1 MEGRASREPARFA
14 EAPSEAEGEAEGS
27 SRAGTPGAPPQEAA
41 VQLTPEGFL
50 RLDGSCVAPAPPI
63 LDAESRRFNRL
74 DAVWLTIWLLFLAGL
89 AVLPPRLEWHK
100 QLILLAIGIVQLLET
115 KLISLLPKRGVF
127 YVVLLKILLATV
139 LIAHTG
145 EVGINSSYYPIY
157 YLPVVTAAL
166 YCGPWL
172 TLLWTLLAS
181 AAYCSYLYP
190 AMQEYELT
198 PEALG
203 YLALRIMFFFL
214 AAMVVNRF
222 SQQSQHQTQ
231 SYRELAERLA
241 ETNRRLEQA
250 QAEARRSERLAALGQ
265 LSAGLA
271 HEIRNPLG
279 VIKGSAEMLTQKL
292 QASDEL
298 ARELAGYISTEVNR
312 LGALV
317 TEFLDFARPLHA
329 EPHPANLIALLD
341 RVLQIVA
348 DRFNGKQFAGKQET
362 GKPVR
367 VERHYASGLPP
378 VPLDESLCEQAFL
391 NLVQNA
397 YEAMQDDD
405 HGGTLRVSVQ
415 PATQYDREGVELRL
429 ADTGPGVP
437 DELREEIFNP
447 FVTTKKTGVG
457 LGLSIVSKIVDG
469 HHGSIHVENV
479 PGGGAVFTLFFPL
492 EEAMRTAN
500 SERRTANDQRPT
512 TND

>member
-1 MEGRASREPARFA
+1 MSFVVNWD
-14 EAPSEAEGEAEGS
+14 
-27 SRAGTPGAPPQEAA
+27 TTEAA

-63 LDAESRRFNRL
+63 LDPESRRFNRL

-89 AVLPPRLEWHK
+89 AVLPPQFEWHK

-115 KLISLLPKRGVF
+115 RLISRFHKRGVF

-139 LIAHTG
+139 LIDYTG

-190 AMQEYELT
+190 AMLEYELI
-198 PEALG
+198 PEAFG

-279 VIKGSAEMLTQKL
+279 VIKGSAEMLAQKL

-312 LGALV
+312 LSALV

-348 DRFNGKQFAGKQET
+348 GRFAGKQET

-397 YEAMQDDD
+397 YEAMED
-405 HGGTLRVSVQ
+405 HGGMLRVEVQ
-415 PATQYDREGVELRL
+415 PTTQNDREGVELRL
-429 ADTGPGVP
+429 ADTGNGVP

-469 HHGSIHVENV
+469 HHGSIHVENA

-492 EEAMRTAN
+492 EETVEPHAV
-500 SERRTANDQRPT
+500 T
-512 TND
+512 TIIAG

>member
-1 MEGRASREPARFA
+1 
-14 EAPSEAEGEAEGS
+14 
-27 SRAGTPGAPPQEAA
+27 
-41 VQLTPEGFL
+41 
-50 RLDGSCVAPAPPI
+50 LDGSCVPPALPI
-63 LDAESRRFNRL
+63 LDPDSRKFNRV
-74 DAVWLTIWLLFLAGL
+74 DAAWLAIWLIFLLGL
-89 AVLPPRLEWHK
+89 AVLPPQLEWHK
-100 QLILLAIGIVQLLET
+100 QLILLAIGIVQLLES
-115 KLISLLPKRGVF
+115 KLISRFQKRGVF
-127 YVVLLKILLATV
+127 YVILLKILLAT
-139 LIAHTG
+139 LLLDHT
-145 EVGINSSYYPIY
+145 EEIGINSSYYPIY

-166 YCGPWL
+166 YCGTWL

-198 PEALG
+198 PEAFG
-203 YLALRIMFFFL
+203 YLALRILFFFL

-222 SQQSQHQTQ
+222 AQQSQHQTQ
-231 SYRELAERLA
+231 LYRDLAERLA
-241 ETNRRLEQA
+241 ETNRRLEHA

-298 ARELAGYISTEVNR
+298 SRELAGYISTEVNR
-312 LGALV
+312 LSALV

-329 EPHPANLIALLD
+329 QPHPADLTALLD

-348 DRFNGKQFAGKQET
+348 GRFAGKSEA

-367 VERHYASGLPP
+367 VEHHYAGGLPL

-397 YEAMQDDD
+397 YEAMQEKDKGEG
-405 HGGTLRVSVQ
+405 GGTLRVDVHL
-415 PATQYDREGVELRL
+415 ATRDDRQGVELRL

-437 DELREEIFNP
+437 EELREEIFNP

-469 HHGSIHVENV
+469 HQGSIHVENA
-479 PGGGAVFTLFFPL
+479 PEGGAIFTLFFPL
-492 EEAMRTAN
+492 EESVEPKTVQEIAAG
-500 SERRTANDQRPT
+500 
-512 TND
+512 

>member
-1 MEGRASREPARFA
+1 MQISLGLTARL
-14 EAPSEAEGEAEGS
+14 PGEA
-27 SRAGTPGAPPQEAA
+27 
-41 VQLTPEGFL
+41 VLQLTAEGFL
-50 RLDGSCVAPAPPI
+50 RLDGSSVAPAPFIFDP
-63 LDAESRRFNRL
+63 DSRRLSRL
-74 DAVWLTIWLLFLAGL
+74 DAVWLTIWLLFLAIL
-89 AVLPPRLEWHK
+89 AVLPPLFEWHK
-100 QLILLAIGIVQLLET
+100 QLILLFIGIVQLLES
-115 KLISLLPKRGVF
+115 KLISHFQKRGVF
-127 YVVLLKILLATV
+127 YVILLKILLATL
-139 LIAHTG
+139 LIDHTG
-145 EVGINSSYYPIY
+145 EVSINSSYYPIY

-172 TLLWTLLAS
+172 TLLWTLFAS

-198 PEALG
+198 PEAFG

-222 SQQSQHQTQ
+222 AQQSRHQTQ
-231 SYRELAERLA
+231 LYRELAERLA
-241 ETNRRLEQA
+241 ETNRRLEHA

-312 LGALV
+312 LSALV

-329 EPHPANLIALLD
+329 QPHPANLIALLD
-341 RVLQIVA
+341 RVLQVVG
-348 DRFNGKQFAGKQET
+348 DRFAGKQ
-362 GKPVR
+362 PVR
-367 VERHYASGLPP
+367 VDRRYPSGLPL

-397 YEAMQDDD
+397 YEAMQD
-405 HGGTLRVSVQ
+405 HGGTLRVEVQ
-415 PATQYDREGVELRL
+415 HATQDDREGLELRL
-429 ADTGPGVP
+429 ADSGPGVP
-437 DELREEIFNP
+437 EELREEIFNP

-469 HHGSIHVENV
+469 HHGSIHVENA
-479 PGGGAVFTLFFPL
+479 PEGGAAFTLFFPL
-492 EEAMRTAN
+492 EETGEPQAVQAITAG
-500 SERRTANDQRPT
+500 
-512 TND
+512 

>member
-1 MEGRASREPARFA
+1 
-14 EAPSEAEGEAEGS
+14 
-27 SRAGTPGAPPQEAA
+27 
-41 VQLTPEGFL
+41 LTPEGFV
-50 RLDGSCVAPAPPI
+50 RLDGSCVAPSLSIVDP
-63 LDAESRRFNRL
+63 ESRRFNRL
-74 DAVWLTIWLLFLAGL
+74 DAAWLTIWLIFLVGL
-89 AVLPPRLEWHK
+89 AVLPPQFEWHK

-115 KLISLLPKRGVF
+115 KLVSHFPKRGVA
-127 YVVLLKILLATV
+127 YVILLKIVLATL
-139 LIAHTG
+139 LIDHTG
-145 EVGINSSYYPIY
+145 EIGINSNYYPIY

-166 YCGPWL
+166 YCGPLL

-190 AMQEYELT
+190 AMQEYDLT
-198 PEALG
+198 PEAFGL
-203 YLALRIMFFFL
+203 LALRILFFFL

-222 SQQSQHQTQ
+222 AQQSQHQTQ
-231 SYRELAERLA
+231 LYRELAERLA

-312 LGALV
+312 LSALV

-329 EPHPANLIALLD
+329 QPHPADLIGLLD
-341 RVLQIVA
+341 RVLQVVA
-348 DRFNGKQFAGKQET
+348 ARFAGNQET
-362 GKPVR
+362 SKPVR
-367 VERHYASGLPP
+367 VECHYSSGLPL

-397 YEAMQDDD
+397 YEAMQDNSQS
-405 HGGTLRVSVQ
+405 GTLLVEVHR
-415 PATQYDREGVELRL
+415 AMKNDREGVELRL
-429 ADTGPGVP
+429 ADNGPGVP
-437 DELREEIFNP
+437 EELREEIFNP

-469 HHGSIHVENV
+469 HHGSIHVENAK
-479 PGGGAVFTLFFPL
+479 GGGAVFTIFFPL
-492 EEAMRTAN
+492 EEAVEPQATAELR
-500 SERRTANDQRPT
+500 SAWTGETYRPHT
-512 TND
+512 G

>member
-1 MEGRASREPARFA
+1 M
-14 EAPSEAEGEAEGS
+14 
-27 SRAGTPGAPPQEAA
+27 
-41 VQLTPEGFL
+41 
-50 RLDGSCVAPAPPI
+50 DGSCVASAPPI
-63 LDAESRRFNRL
+63 LDPESRRFNRL
-74 DAVWLTIWLLFLAGL
+74 DAVWLVIWLLFLAGL
-89 AVLPPRLEWHK
+89 AALPPLLEWHK
-100 QLILLAIGIVQLLET
+100 QVILLAIGIVQLLET
-115 KLISLLPKRGVF
+115 KLISHFPKRGVF
-127 YVVLLKILLATV
+127 YVILLKILLAT
-139 LIAHTG
+139 LLLDHTE

-166 YCGPWL
+166 YCGTWL
-172 TLLWTLLAS
+172 TLLWTLFAS

-190 AMQEYELT
+190 AMLEYELT
-198 PEALG
+198 PEAFG

-222 SQQSQHQTQ
+222 AQQSRHQTRL
-231 SYRELAERLA
+231 YRELAERLA

-298 ARELAGYISTEVNR
+298 ARELAGYISTEVIR
-312 LGALV
+312 LSALV

-348 DRFNGKQFAGKQET
+348 GRFPS
-362 GKPVR
+362 KPVR

-397 YEAMQDDD
+397 YEAMQDKDKD
-405 HGGTLRVSVQ
+405 HGGTLRVEVQ
-415 PATQYDREGVELRL
+415 PTTQNDREGVELRL

-469 HHGSIHVENV
+469 HHGSIHVENA
-479 PGGGAVFTLFFPL
+479 PGSGAVFTLFFPL
-492 EEAMRTAN
+492 EETVEPNAVQAID
-500 SERRTANDQRPT
+500 AG
-512 TND
+512 

>member
-1 MEGRASREPARFA
+1 MSVIGNPYLRSSVFSPA
-14 EAPSEAEGEAEGS
+14 AP
-27 SRAGTPGAPPQEAA
+27 APEEAA
-41 VQLTPEGFL
+41 IQLTPEGFL
-50 RLDGSCVAPAPPI
+50 RLDGSCVAFAPQI
-63 LDAESRRFNRL
+63 LDPESRRFNRL
-74 DAVWLTIWLLFLAGL
+74 DAAWLIIWLLFLLGL
-89 AVLPPRLEWHK
+89 AVLPPQLEWHK
-100 QLILLAIGIVQLLET
+100 QLILVAIGIVQLLET
-115 KLISLLPKRGVF
+115 RLISRFPKRGVT
-127 YVVLLKILLATV
+127 YVMLLKILLAT
-139 LIAHTG
+139 LLLDHTE

-166 YCGPWL
+166 YCGTWL

-198 PEALG
+198 PEAFGL
-203 YLALRIMFFFL
+203 LALRIMFFFL

-222 SQQSQHQTQ
+222 AQQSQHQTQ
-231 SYRELAERLA
+231 LYRELAERLA
-241 ETNRRLEQA
+241 ETNRRLEHA

-292 QASDEL
+292 EASDEL

-312 LGALV
+312 LSALV

-329 EPHPANLIALLD
+329 QPHPADLTALLD

-348 DRFNGKQFAGKQET
+348 GRFT
-362 GKPVR
+362 GKPMR
-367 VERHYASGLPP
+367 VERHYSSGLPL

-405 HGGTLRVSVQ
+405 HGGTLRVEVQ
-415 PATQYDREGVELRL
+415 PATQNDREGVELRL

-437 DELREEIFNP
+437 EELREEIFNP

-469 HHGSIHVENV
+469 HHGSIHVENA

-492 EEAMRTAN
+492 EEIVERQATAEL
-500 SERRTANDQRPT
+500 SHPVKPTPGSTGTPVRSAWTGEGARPHT
-512 TND
+512 S

>member
-1 MEGRASREPARFA
+1 LFRPGVSAPE
-14 EAPSEAEGEAEGS
+14 EAVV
-27 SRAGTPGAPPQEAA
+27 R
-41 VQLTPEGFL
+41 LTPEGFL
-50 RLDGSCVAPAPPI
+50 RLDGSCVAPAPTI
-63 LDAESRRFNRL
+63 LDPESRRFSRL
-74 DAVWLTIWLLFLAGL
+74 DAAWLTIWLLFLAGL
-89 AVLPPRLEWHK
+89 AVLPPQFEWHK
-100 QLILLAIGIVQLLET
+100 QLILLAIGIVQLLDT
-115 KLISLLPKRGVF
+115 KLVSHFSKRGVS
-127 YVVLLKILLATV
+127 YVILLKILLATL
-139 LIAHTG
+139 LIDHTG

-172 TLLWTLLAS
+172 TLLWTLFAS

-190 AMQEYELT
+190 AMQEYEIT
-198 PEALG
+198 PESLG
-203 YLALRIMFFFL
+203 YLALRILFFFL

-222 SQQSQHQTQ
+222 AQQSQHQTQ
-231 SYRELAERLA
+231 LYRELAERLA

-312 LGALV
+312 LSALV

-329 EPHPANLIALLD
+329 QLHPADLTALLD
-341 RVLQIVA
+341 RVLRTVA
-348 DRFNGKQFAGKQET
+348 SRFAAKPGT
-362 GKPVR
+362 GGPVG
-367 VERHYASGLPP
+367 VERHYAGGLPL

-405 HGGTLRVSVQ
+405 HGGTLRVEVR
-415 PATQYDREGVELRL
+415 PATQNERAGVELRL
-429 ADTGPGVP
+429 ADSGPGVP
-437 DELREEIFNP
+437 EELREEIFNP

-469 HHGSIHVENV
+469 HHGSIHVENA
-479 PGGGAVFTLFFPL
+479 PEGGAVFTLFFPL
-492 EEAMRTAN
+492 EETVEMHSTAELRSAGQPRAAVPTRT
-500 SERRTANDQRPT
+500 S
-512 TND
+512 

>member
-1 MEGRASREPARFA
+1 MFVIGNRYGAVFWLAAIGAGSRRPID
-14 EAPSEAEGEAEGS
+14 
-27 SRAGTPGAPPQEAA
+27 AGG
-41 VQLTPEGFL
+41 LL
-50 RLDGSCVAPAPPI
+50 RLDGSCVAPAPSI
-63 LDAESRRFNRL
+63 LDPESRRFNRL
-74 DAVWLTIWLLFLAGL
+74 DAAWLLIWLLFLAGL
-89 AVLPPRLEWHK
+89 ALLPPQFEWHK
-100 QLILLAIGIVQLLET
+100 QLILLAIGVVQLLET
-115 KLISLLPKRGVF
+115 KLISRFQRRGVF
-127 YVVLLKILLATV
+127 YVLLLKILLATL
-139 LIAHTG
+139 LIDHTG

-166 YCGPWL
+166 YCGRWL

-190 AMQEYELT
+190 AMLEYELT
-198 PEALG
+198 PEAFG
-203 YLALRIMFFFL
+203 YLALRILFFFL

-222 SQQSQHQTQ
+222 AQQSLHQTQ
-231 SYRELAERLA
+231 LYRELAERLA

-312 LGALV
+312 LSALV

-329 EPHPANLIALLD
+329 QPHPADLTALLD
-341 RVLQIVA
+341 RVLHIVA
-348 DRFNGKQFAGKQET
+348 GRFTGKQEP
-362 GKPVR
+362 GKTVR
-367 VERHYASGLPP
+367 VERHYASGLPL

-397 YEAMQDDD
+397 YEAMED
-405 HGGTLRVSVQ
+405 HGGTLRVDVQ
-415 PATQYDREGVELRL
+415 PATQGEREGVELRL
-429 ADTGPGVP
+429 ADTGAGVP

-447 FVTTKKTGVG
+447 FVTTKKSGVG

-469 HHGSIHVENV
+469 HHGSIHVGNA

-492 EEAMRTAN
+492 EETAEP
-500 SERRTANDQRPT
+500 SVLPATAEG
-512 TND
+512 

>member
-1 MEGRASREPARFA
+1 MLVIGIPYVNRR
-14 EAPSEAEGEAEGS
+14 
-27 SRAGTPGAPPQEAA
+27 EAA
-41 VQLTPEGFL
+41 FQLTPGGFL
-50 RLDGSCVAPAPPI
+50 RLDGSCVAPAPTI
-63 LDAESRRFNRL
+63 LDPESRRFSRL
-74 DAVWLTIWLLFLAGL
+74 DAAWLTIWLLFLVGL
-89 AVLPPRLEWHK
+89 AVLPPQFEWHK
-100 QLILLAIGIVQLLET
+100 QLILLAIGVVQLLET
-115 KLISLLPKRGVF
+115 KLISHFPKRGVF
-127 YVVLLKILLATV
+127 YVILLKILLATL
-139 LIAHTG
+139 LIDHTG

-166 YCGPWL
+166 YCGTWL
-172 TLLWTLLAS
+172 TLLWTLFAS

-198 PEALG
+198 PEAFGL
-203 YLALRIMFFFL
+203 LALRVMFFFL

-222 SQQSQHQTQ
+222 AQQSQHQTQ
-231 SYRELAERLA
+231 LYRELAERLA

-312 LGALV
+312 LSALV

-329 EPHPANLIALLD
+329 QPRPADLTALLD

-348 DRFNGKQFAGKQET
+348 GRFTDKAATAE
-362 GKPVR
+362 PVR
-367 VERHYASGLPP
+367 VERHYASELPL

-397 YEAMQDDD
+397 YEAMQDED
-405 HGGTLRVSVQ
+405 HGGTLRVDVRLT
-415 PATQYDREGVELRL
+415 TQNDREGVELRL
-429 ADTGPGVP
+429 ADTGPGVAE
-437 DELREEIFNP
+437 ELREEIFNP

-469 HHGSIHVENV
+469 HHGSIHVENA
-479 PGGGAVFTLFFPL
+479 PEGGAAFTLFFPL
-492 EEAMRTAN
+492 QEAAEAKEAQATAG
-500 SERRTANDQRPT
+500 
-512 TND
+512 

>member
-1 MEGRASREPARFA
+1 VTIRPFIVD
-14 EAPSEAEGEAEGS
+14 P
-27 SRAGTPGAPPQEAA
+27 
-41 VQLTPEGFL
+41 
-50 RLDGSCVAPAPPI
+50 
-63 LDAESRRFNRL
+63 ESRRFSRL
-74 DAVWLTIWLLFLAGL
+74 DAVWLAIWLIFLAGL
-89 AVLPPRLEWHK
+89 AVLPPQFEWHK
-100 QLILLAIGIVQLLET
+100 QLILLAIGIVQLLESR
-115 KLISLLPKRGVF
+115 LISYFPKRGVT
-127 YVVLLKILLATV
+127 YVILLKILLATL
-139 LIAHTG
+139 LIDHTG
-145 EVGINSSYYPIY
+145 EIGINSSYYPIY

-166 YCGPWL
+166 YCGTWL
-172 TLLWTLLAS
+172 TLFWTFLAS

-198 PEALG
+198 PEAFG
-203 YLALRIMFFFL
+203 YLALRILFFFL

-222 SQQSQHQTQ
+222 AQQSLHQTQ
-231 SYRELAERLA
+231 LYRELAERLA

-312 LGALV
+312 LSALV

-329 EPHPANLIALLD
+329 QPQPADLTALLD

-348 DRFNGKQFAGKQET
+348 GRFAGKP
-362 GKPVR
+362 GPAVR
-367 VERHYASGLPP
+367 VERHYASGLPL

-397 YEAMQDDD
+397 YEAMDDR
-405 HGGTLRVSVQ
+405 GGVLRVEVQ
-415 PATQYDREGVELRL
+415 LATKHDRDGVELRL

-437 DELREEIFNP
+437 EELREEIFNP

-469 HHGSIHVENV
+469 HGGSIRVENA
-479 PGGGAVFTLFFPL
+479 PEGGAVFTLFFPL
-492 EEAMRTAN
+492 EESDEPQAGAEVRSAGQVRAPFDELRAG
-500 SERRTANDQRPT
+500 SAPT
-512 TND
+512 

>member
-1 MEGRASREPARFA
+1 
-14 EAPSEAEGEAEGS
+14 
-27 SRAGTPGAPPQEAA
+27 
-41 VQLTPEGFL
+41 
-50 RLDGSCVAPAPPI
+50 VAPAPTI
-63 LDAESRRFNRL
+63 LDPESRRFSRL
-74 DAVWLTIWLLFLAGL
+74 DAAWLTIWLICLVIL
-89 AVLPPRLEWHK
+89 AVLPPLFEWHK

-115 KLISLLPKRGVF
+115 RLTSRFPKRGVT
-127 YVVLLKILLATV
+127 YVILLKILLATA
-139 LIAHTG
+139 LIDHTG

-181 AAYCSYLYP
+181 AAYCSYLYIDP
-190 AMQEYELT
+190 AMQEYEIT
-198 PEALG
+198 PESLG
-203 YLALRIMFFFL
+203 LLGLRILFFFL

-222 SQQSQHQTQ
+222 AQQSQHQTQ
-231 SYRELAERLA
+231 LYRELAERLA

-292 QASDEL
+292 QGSDEL

-312 LGALV
+312 LSALV

-329 EPHPANLIALLD
+329 QPRPADLTALLD
-341 RVLQIVA
+341 RVLQTVA
-348 DRFNGKQFAGKQET
+348 GRFSAGT
-362 GKPVR
+362 VR
-367 VERHYASGLPP
+367 IERHYADGLPL

-397 YEAMQDDD
+397 YEAMED
-405 HGGTLRVSVQ
+405 HGGTLRVDVHL
-415 PATQYDREGVELRL
+415 ATQNDGEGVELRL

-437 DELREEIFNP
+437 EELREEIFNP

-469 HHGSIHVENV
+469 HRGSIHVENG
-479 PGGGAVFTLFFPL
+479 PGGGAVFALFFPL
-492 EEAMRTAN
+492 DEVHASAELN
-500 SERRTANDQRPT
+500 SAWTGEGARPHIST
-512 TND
+512 D

>member
-1 MEGRASREPARFA
+1 V
-14 EAPSEAEGEAEGS
+14 
-27 SRAGTPGAPPQEAA
+27 
-41 VQLTPEGFL
+41 VQALSISDP
-50 RLDGSCVAPAPPI
+50 
-63 LDAESRRFNRL
+63 ESRRFNRL
-74 DAVWLTIWLLFLAGL
+74 DAAWLTIWLLFLVGL
-89 AVLPPRLEWHK
+89 AVLPPQFEWHK

-115 KLISLLPKRGVF
+115 KLISHFPKRGVF
-127 YVVLLKILLATV
+127 YVILLKILLATV
-139 LIAHTG
+139 LIDHTG

-172 TLLWTLLAS
+172 TLLWTLIAS

-198 PEALG
+198 PEAFG
-203 YLALRIMFFFL
+203 YLALRILFFFL

-231 SYRELAERLA
+231 LYRELAERLA

-312 LGALV
+312 LSALV

-329 EPHPANLIALLD
+329 QPHPADLIVLLD
-341 RVLQIVA
+341 RVLQVVA
-348 DRFNGKQFAGKQET
+348 SRFAGNEET
-362 GKPVR
+362 RKPVR
-367 VERHYASGLPP
+367 VERHYASGLPL

-397 YEAMQDDD
+397 YEAMQDDKR
-405 HGGTLRVSVQ
+405 GGTLLVDVYR
-415 PATQYDREGVELRL
+415 ATKNDREGVELRL

-437 DELREEIFNP
+437 EELREEIFNP

-469 HHGSIHVENV
+469 HHGSIHVENA
-479 PGGGAVFTLFFPL
+479 PEGGAVFTIFFPL
-492 EEAMRTAN
+492 EEIVEPHTTAELR
-500 SERRTANDQRPT
+500 SAWTGEGARPHT
-512 TND
+512 S